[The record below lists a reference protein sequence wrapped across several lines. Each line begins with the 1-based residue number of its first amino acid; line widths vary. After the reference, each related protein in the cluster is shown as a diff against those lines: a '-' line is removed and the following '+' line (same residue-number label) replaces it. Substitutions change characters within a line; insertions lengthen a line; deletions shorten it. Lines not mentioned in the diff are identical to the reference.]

1 MRERFACKKKG
12 SITWFRRLLDHEE
25 PFCLM
30 EKKMSDAKYREQ
42 ENAIELEGLQFASVE
57 LNLTEAQTG
66 VITHLDNKTDSK
78 ASLSKLAELGA
89 QGFSLVSVVPNGE
102 SSAVAFLQRPIQTE
116 RELHFIRN
124 AFLLEDALQIAAE
137 DLPKVVDAIE
147 VDDLIIALKPA
158 SDPLRKAFFDALPE
172 KASLAL
178 QEQIEFLM
186 PKSLRAAE
194 AAQERVLQ
202 KIKALLRAGE
212 IQLKSEV
219 SSGN

>member
-1 MRERFACKKKG
+1 MGALYYLIERSMSEA
-12 SITWFRRLLDHEE
+12 DH
-25 PFCLM
+25 
-30 EKKMSDAKYREQ
+30 KNQ
-42 ENAIELEGLQFASVE
+42 ENPVELEGMQFASVE
-57 LNLTEAQTG
+57 LNLSEIKTSVITHFDNETGLQTG
-66 VITHLDNKTDSK
+66 VGE
-78 ASLSKLAELGA
+78 LAGLGA
-89 QGFSLVSVVPNGE
+89 QGFSLVSVTPDGDGR
-102 SSAVAFLQRPIQTE
+102 AVAFLQRHTQTE

-124 AFLLEDALQIAAE
+124 AFLLEDVLQIATE
-137 DLPKVVDAIE
+137 DLSKVVDAIE

-202 KIKALLRAGE
+202 KIKALLRTGE
-212 IQLKSEV
+212 IRLKTQT
-219 SSGN
+219 

>member
-1 MRERFACKKKG
+1 MGALYYLIERSMSEA
-12 SITWFRRLLDHEE
+12 DH
-25 PFCLM
+25 
-30 EKKMSDAKYREQ
+30 KNQ
-42 ENAIELEGLQFASVE
+42 ENPVELEGMQFASVE
-57 LNLTEAQTG
+57 LNLSEIKTSVITHFDNETGLQTG
-66 VITHLDNKTDSK
+66 VGE
-78 ASLSKLAELGA
+78 LAKLGA
-89 QGFSLVSVVPNGE
+89 QGFSLVSVTPDGGGR
-102 SSAVAFLQRPIQTE
+102 AVAFLQRPIQTE

-124 AFLLEDALQIAAE
+124 AFLLEDVLQIATE
-137 DLPKVVDAIE
+137 DLSKVVDSIE

-212 IQLKSEV
+212 IRLKTQT
-219 SSGN
+219 

>member
-1 MRERFACKKKG
+1 
-12 SITWFRRLLDHEE
+12 
-25 PFCLM
+25 
-30 EKKMSDAKYREQ
+30 MSEANEQ
-42 ENAIELEGLQFASVE
+42 NNDSQVESDGMQFASVE
-57 LNLTEAQTG
+57 LNLSEIKTG
-66 VITHLDNKTDSK
+66 VITHFDNETG
-78 ASLSKLAELGA
+78 LQTGVGELAGLGA
-89 QGFSLVSVVPNGE
+89 QGFSLVSVTPDGDGR
-102 SSAVAFLQRPIQTE
+102 AVAFLQRPIQTE

-124 AFLLEDALQIAAE
+124 AFLLEDVLQIATE
-137 DLPKVVDAIE
+137 DLSKVVDVIE

-202 KIKALLRAGE
+202 NIKALLRAGE
-212 IQLKSEV
+212 IRLKTQT
-219 SSGN
+219 